1 MSEHSSSN
9 QRSSTETEASYSVR
23 RYYRRQEGPRRW
35 WPYGFLP
42 LLLLGLLFLF
52 GLLVLAPDM
61 QKDTQANVESL
72 LQEAGYTQLA
82 VNADGQRVSIS
93 GMANVEDADLIKR
106 VALGTTCDAFIA
118 KDLICPTTVEVNL
131 EAEEQ
136 TRHHDFSFVRTAD
149 GLVLR
154 GEVPGADVHNKIL
167 EDAKARFGIVIDSLQ
182 ITQERSGSRYNWASN
197 KALSLLEGINTGKVS
212 WTSAVLSMSA
222 RTARESEQQ
231 VRDMF
236 SSVRFPE
243 RIGNLNLLL
252 EEEVNECNVQLEEA
266 LAETMIYFQTGSA
279 VISEGSQNQLDIIAD
294 IANTCPGNLIVEG
307 HTDNVGDD
315 DSNLDLSK
323 RRANAVVV
331 ALSQLGV
338 RDARI
343 SAVGYG
349 ETRPVMSNE
358 TSQGRAMNRRIVI
371 QVADFN

>member
-9 QRSSTETEASYSVR
+9 QRSSTETESSYSVR
-23 RYYRRQEGPRRW
+23 RYFRRHEGPRKW
-35 WPYGFLP
+35 WPSGILP

-52 GLLVLAPDM
+52 GLFVLAPDM
-61 QKDTQANVESL
+61 QKDTEANVQSV

-82 VNADGQRVSIS
+82 VHADGQRVSIS
-93 GMANVEDADLIKR
+93 GTANPQDADIIKR
-106 VALGTTCDAFIA
+106 VALSTTCDAFIA
-118 KDLICPTTVEVNL
+118 KDLICPTTVAVNL
-131 EAEEQ
+131 DAEEL
-136 TRHHDFSFVRTAD
+136 TRHHDFSFVRTAE

-154 GEVPGADVHNKIL
+154 GDVPNADVHSNIL
-167 EDAKARFGIVIDSLQ
+167 EDAKVRFGAVIDSLR
-182 ITQERSGSRYNWASN
+182 ITEEQPDSRYSWASD
-197 KALSLLEGINTGKVS
+197 KALSLLEGVNSGMVS

-222 RTARESEQQ
+222 RTARDSEQQ

-236 SSVRFPE
+236 TSMRFPE
-243 RIGNLNLLL
+243 RIGELNLLL
-252 EEEVNECNVQLEEA
+252 EEEVNACNVQLEEA
-266 LAETMIYFQTGSA
+266 LAETMIYFQTASA
-279 VISEGSQNQLDIIAD
+279 VISEGSQQQLDIIAG
-294 IANTCPGNLIVEG
+294 IANNCPGNLVVEG

-338 RDARI
+338 SDGRL
-343 SAVGYG
+343 SAIGYG
-349 ETRPVMSNE
+349 ESRPVMSNE